1 MRQRV
6 LKRAG
11 VEEAPPWSDDLEV
24 MESGNFYHAAHAA
37 RLKRAGALA
46 VDEEGTTMSEY
57 ALKDEHT
64 SGRLDFLVRHE
75 GELCLVDLKTT
86 AQSSFEYRKRENAAQ
101 PHHMM
106 QLCRYY
112 LKLAGTPNKPDF
124 GMIVYIG
131 RDYGNKLEFPVQWT
145 EELLRDTMKDITDE
159 VTAWQIWEDRKE
171 LPDELPL
178 ENKKGKIIL
187 GMLQLAGM

>member
-1 MRQRV
+1 MAHAPRSPGGETMLSVKKILVDQMWTEYRERQEGEKGPPRRFYDSGAGSCTRQRV

-11 VEEAPPWSDDLEV
+11 MEEALPWSDDLEV

-112 LKLAGTPNKPDF
+112 LKLAGTQNKPDF
-124 GMIVYIG
+124 GMIVYI
-131 RDYGNKLEFPVQWT
+131 
-145 EELLRDTMKDITDE
+145 
-159 VTAWQIWEDRKE
+159 
-171 LPDELPL
+171 
-178 ENKKGKIIL
+178 
-187 GMLQLAGM
+187 